1 MLGVCVAALGRR
13 RTAIVTLVLAVAS
26 AVLMAVLFTP
36 GRDPSRVYYGTD
48 THATGLLI
56 GALLAF
62 AWPLSRARRPRGRA

>member
-1 MLGVCVAALGRR
+1 
-13 RTAIVTLVLAVAS
+13 
-26 AVLMAVLFTP
+26 MAVLFTP

-62 AWPLSRARRPRGRA
+62 AWPLSREAVRRTRVTALDVAGTVGARRARSWRC

>member
-1 MLGVCVAALGRR
+1 
-13 RTAIVTLVLAVAS
+13 
-26 AVLMAVLFTP
+26 MAVLFTP

-62 AWPLSRARRPRGRA
+62 AWPLSRERGPQHAP